1 MNGLPELLYS
11 FDMTVLYSV
20 AYAIAETVAKYL
32 SPVLLLVAI
41 YIRLMETQ
49 IDALA
54 GSGKYGTALRD
65 ILLWGFVLGAYYA
78 IGALIMDF
86 FNTIYAWLDSFGSLK
101 ATMAAYDNI
110 MTKNAVAVNAKG
122 VTALGLISSPYVLVS
137 SLLYYGTLI
146 IVAFISAFL
155 KIANVMAFGIAFI
168 WGLIAIPIS
177 ISTTFKILRGWAYL
191 LALALVWPIVQA
203 LLVAMF
209 SMLFTNSANILMG
222 IPDADPILR
231 GANIM
236 MLFAV
241 MNLLFA
247 AILIS
252 APLIANALVTNSS
265 AASGIVMPFAAA
277 AVAAGVATIKGRNAI
292 GLSSPS
298 PAASAKM
305 PGGLSMPAP
314 RMNAAR
320 SAFANNGLTE
330 IPAAAAAAAPVSTDS
345 APGAAT
351 RARKQ
356 QQRKGVLI
364 NQLRNRNTK
373 KSGGA

>member
-1 MNGLPELLYS
+1 MNGLPELLSS
-11 FDMTVLYSV
+11 FDLSILFSV
-20 AYAIAETVAKYL
+20 TYDIAEVVAKYL
-32 SPVLLLVAI
+32 APVLLIIAI

-65 ILLWGFVLGAYYA
+65 ILFWGFVLGAYYA

-101 ATMAAYDNI
+101 ATMAAYDDI
-110 MTKNAVAVNAKG
+110 MTKNADAINAKG
-122 VTALGLISSPYVLVS
+122 VTALGLLSSPYVLVS

-155 KIANVMAFGIAFI
+155 KIANVMAFGVAFI

-191 LALALVWPIVQA
+191 LAMALVWPIIQA
-203 LLVAMF
+203 LLMAMF

-265 AASGIVMPFAAA
+265 AASGIVMPFVAA
-277 AVAAGVATIKGRNAI
+277 AVAAGVATIKERNAI

-298 PAASAKM
+298 PATSAKI

-314 RMNAAR
+314 RMNAAK
-320 SAFANNGLTE
+320 SAFAKNEPTE
-330 IPAAAAAAAPVSTDS
+330 IPAAAAAPVSTDS
-345 APGAAT
+345 APGPAT
-351 RARKQ
+351 QARKQ

-364 NQLRNRNTK
+364 NQLKNRNTK

>member
-1 MNGLPELLYS
+1 MNGLPELLSS
-11 FDMTVLYSV
+11 FDLSILFSV
-20 AYAIAETVAKYL
+20 TYDIAEVVAKYL
-32 SPVLLLVAI
+32 SPVLLIIAI

-49 IDALA
+49 IDALT

-65 ILLWGFVLGAYYA
+65 ILFWGFVLGAYYA

-110 MTKNAVAVNAKG
+110 MTKNALAINAKG
-122 VTALGLISSPYVLVS
+122 VTALGLLSSPYVLVS

-146 IVAFISAFL
+146 VVAFISAFL
-155 KIANVMAFGIAFI
+155 KIANVMAFGVAFI

-191 LALALVWPIVQA
+191 LAMALVWPIIQA
-203 LLVAMF
+203 LLMAMF

-265 AASGIVMPFAAA
+265 AASGIVMPFVAA
-277 AVAAGVATIKGRNAI
+277 AVAAGVATIKDRNAI
-292 GLSSPS
+292 GLSSSS
-298 PAASAKM
+298 PAASAKI

-320 SAFANNGLTE
+320 SAFANNGHTE
-330 IPAAAAAAAPVSTDS
+330 TPAAAAAAPVLTDS

-351 RARKQ
+351 QARKQ
-356 QQRKGVLI
+356 RQRKGVLI
-364 NQLRNRNTK
+364 NQLKNRNTK

>member
-1 MNGLPELLYS
+1 MNGLPELLSS
-11 FDMTVLYSV
+11 FDLSVLFSV
-20 AYAIAETVAKYL
+20 TYDIAEVVAKYL
-32 SPVLLLVAI
+32 SPVLLIIAI

-65 ILLWGFVLGAYYA
+65 ILFWGFVLGAYYA

-101 ATMAAYDNI
+101 ATMAAYDDI
-110 MTKNAVAVNAKG
+110 MTKNADAINAKG
-122 VTALGLISSPYVLVS
+122 VTALGLLSSPYVLVS

-155 KIANVMAFGIAFI
+155 KIANVMAFGVAFI

-191 LALALVWPIVQA
+191 LAMALVWPIIQA
-203 LLVAMF
+203 LLMAMF

-265 AASGIVMPFAAA
+265 AASGIVMPFVAA
-277 AVAAGVATIKGRNAI
+277 AVAAGVATIKDRNAI
-292 GLSSPS
+292 GLSSSS
-298 PAASAKM
+298 PAASAKI

-320 SAFANNGLTE
+320 SAFANNGHTE
-330 IPAAAAAAAPVSTDS
+330 TPAAAAAAPVLTDS

-351 RARKQ
+351 QARKQ
-356 QQRKGVLI
+356 RQRKGVLI
-364 NQLRNRNTK
+364 NQLKNRNTK

>member
-1 MNGLPELLYS
+1 MNGLPELLSS

-65 ILLWGFVLGAYYA
+65 ILFWGFVLGAYYA

-110 MTKNAVAVNAKG
+110 MTKNAVDINAKG
-122 VTALGLISSPYVLVS
+122 VTALGLLSSPYVLVS

-191 LALALVWPIVQA
+191 LAMALVWPIIQA
-203 LLVAMF
+203 LLIAMF
-209 SMLFTNSANILMG
+209 SMLFTNSANMLMG

-241 MNLLFA
+241 MNLLLA

-265 AASGIVMPFAAA
+265 AASGIVMPFVGA
-277 AVAAGVATIKGRNAI
+277 AVAAGVATIKERNAI
-292 GLSSPS
+292 GLSSPP
-298 PAASAKM
+298 PAASAKI

-314 RMNAAR
+314 RINAAR
-320 SAFANNGLTE
+320 SAFAKNEPGE
-330 IPAAAAAAAPVSTDS
+330 IPAAAAAPVSTDS
-345 APGAAT
+345 APRAAT
-351 RARKQ
+351 QAKKQ